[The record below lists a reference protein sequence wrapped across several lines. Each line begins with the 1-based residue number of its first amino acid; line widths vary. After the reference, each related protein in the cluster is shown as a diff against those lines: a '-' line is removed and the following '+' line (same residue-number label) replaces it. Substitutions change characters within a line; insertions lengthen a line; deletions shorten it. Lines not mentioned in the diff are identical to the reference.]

1 MRVRRSTA
9 SLVLG
14 LGLAFGPAAA
24 ASASADYPP
33 TPSGT
38 VTPSVLPSTVQPSP
52 TPPEDD
58 EEEAGVVRLPR
69 TGGEMA
75 VVALAGAALVGAGGV
90 TLAATRRRGAR
101 A

>member
-38 VTPSVLPSTVQPSP
+38 ITPSVLPSTVQPSP
-52 TPPEDD
+52 TPTED